1 MTEELLGPIAD
12 GLLPEYVTPVVTY
25 LAHEECE
32 VSGEVY
38 SVGGG
43 RVARV
48 FIGVTPGWVSKDDHT
63 PEAVRDHFAEIR
75 DEDGYAVPANLNEEL
90 AIALKSLSG

>member
-1 MTEELLGPIAD
+1 MTEELFGDAMDKLA
-12 GLLPEYVTPVVTY
+12 PEMVTPVVTY
-25 LAHEECE
+25 LAHEDCP

-48 FIGVTPGWVSKDDHT
+48 FVGVTPGIYDAELNAET
-63 PEAVRDHFAEIR
+63 VRDRFDEIR
-75 DEDGYAVPANLNEEL
+75 KEDGYEVPANLNEEMML
-90 AIALKSLSG
+90 AFKSMG

>member
-1 MTEELLGPIAD
+1 MTEELLGAAAD
-12 GLLPEYVTPVVTY
+12 RLAPELVTPVVTY
-25 LAHEECE
+25 LAHEDCP

-48 FIGVTPGWVSKDDHT
+48 FVGVTPGHFDAELS
-63 PEAVRDHFAEIR
+63 PEGVRDNFDKIRAE
-75 DEDGYAVPANLNEEL
+75 EGYEVPGNLNEEMML
-90 AIALKSLSG
+90 AFKALS